1 MQFIINDTLKKLKG
15 DNPLNANAQGLAHA
29 VGSAVQQQFV
39 YQAQSSPQP
48 QAQEQAQQ
56 SLGQQSYHTLHTVL
70 QAACSP
76 TLAINNS
83 NQHQQQQMSPAPVTV
98 SFPTSNKSFLETSLL
113 QAIPQIPAQP
123 PICIFD
129 DEESPTDLPAGGN
142 IVILTEQSHAPGV
155 TGSGLPCSGIT
166 IAPSPSSCSS
176 STTTLSNFNS
186 ITSPSPVV
194 PDLLLS
200 TPPGVNSSL
209 NNNNNSTTSTSSHI
223 FQQLQQ
229 QSHSNN
235 NNNTKKAD
243 RRPPSSSI
251 NASTG
256 SGSGNANHPQ
266 HHFHHNQAAQA
277 HNHHVLSSP
286 TSSPS
291 KRQKNSNKE
300 CSSSSRSTALTS
312 LASSRGSNNVINAS
326 STPANNPSTSAAVNK
341 REAPAKFFNIHEKIK
356 ELYLQ
361 LLSQDL
367 NHFAETGVCLSG
379 LSISKIAT
387 NLIHFFKTF
396 FVAQATKSFFY
407 FGASGGI
414 RTTQYHCSQFVSWQ

>member
-129 DEESPTDLPAGGN
+129 DEESPTDLPSGGN
-142 IVILTEQSHAPGV
+142 IVILTEQTHAPGV

-209 NNNNNSTTSTSSHI
+209 NNNNNNSTTSTSSHI

-266 HHFHHNQAAQA
+266 HHFHHNQPAQA

-367 NHFAETGVCLSG
+367 NHFAETGVCIRV
-379 LSISKIAT
+379 SISKIAT
-387 NLIHFFKTF
+387 NLINFFNLF
-396 FVAQATKSFFY
+396 F
-407 FGASGGI
+407 
-414 RTTQYHCSQFVSWQ
+414 CSSSNEVVLLFWSVW